1 MNMIIL
7 SLSFLDCAPPTQSEL
22 YGTYI
27 ADYGLAKE
35 KVVLYKD
42 GTFYQEVML
51 KSNSKIDKATG
62 TWSYRPYKKG
72 EPASGYIT
80 FHENFMYVLDNFG
93 EKLNPDYAH
102 PKPGWAVGLP
112 VERFFRITIGSSE
125 HVLYR
130 KID

>member
-1 MNMIIL
+1 MIVL
-7 SLSFLDCAPPTQSEL
+7 TLSFVDCAPPTQSEL

-35 KVVLYKD
+35 KLVLYKD

-51 KSNSKIDKATG
+51 KSTSKIDKATG
-62 TWSYRPYKKG
+62 TWLYRPRVKG
-72 EPASGYIT
+72 DPSSGYIS
-80 FHENFMYVLDNFG
+80 FRENFMYVLDNFG

-102 PKPGWAVGLP
+102 PKSGQVVLP

-125 HVLYR
+125 ARVYK